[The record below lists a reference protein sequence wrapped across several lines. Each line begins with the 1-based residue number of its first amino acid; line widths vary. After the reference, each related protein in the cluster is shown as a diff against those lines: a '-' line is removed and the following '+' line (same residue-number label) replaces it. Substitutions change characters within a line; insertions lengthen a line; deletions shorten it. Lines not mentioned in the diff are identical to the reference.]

1 MKLRTSRLALG
12 AAVIVIGFWS
22 LPVRAEVPC
31 LVIGSDDYNG
41 DGLSDPAAY
50 DPVSGIWEVAGV
62 YPEVEFGGP
71 GLIPVPGDYNGD
83 GKTSIALYYPRGG
96 WWFFLLADGDED
108 YLDFGEEGEV
118 PVPADYDGDGITDCA
133 LWNPADGTWRI
144 ALSGPVSIPDS
155 GQQRIPAPEP
165 TPEPTPEYRESP
177 RREAV
182 LDEQQ
187 VLILTLGQP
196 GDIPVPGDYSGDGK
210 ASPAVWRPST
220 GLWIIAGDE
229 TVKWGAPSDIPVPLD
244 FDGDGAL
251 DPTVWRP
258 RSGSSGLW
266 LTLGQEP
273 ASWGL
278 EAAGDIPLSGDFDGD
293 GAHDLAVWRPA
304 RTRTM
309 ILTAQGAKIY
319 VPVGALGAV
328 PINRRCHSGGG
339 I

>member
-1 MKLRTSRLALG
+1 MKIWASRLALG
-12 AAVIVIGFWS
+12 AAVIVIGLWS
-22 LPVRAEVPC
+22 FPARAENSC

-41 DGLSDPAAY
+41 DGISDPAAY

-62 YPEVEFGGP
+62 YPEVEFGGS

-83 GKTSIALYYPRGG
+83 GVTTIALYEPGG
-96 WWFFLLADGDED
+96 WWYFLLDGGDED
-108 YLDFGEEGEV
+108 YLEFGEEGEI
-118 PVPADYDGDGITDCA
+118 PVPADYDGDGVTDCA

-144 ALSGPVSIPDS
+144 ALSGPVSTPDS

-165 TPEPTPEYRESP
+165 TPEPTPENRESP

-187 VLILTLGQP
+187 VLILTLGLP

-220 GLWIIAGDE
+220 GMWIIAGE
-229 TVKWGAPSDIPVPLD
+229 KTVKWGAASDIPVPLD

-258 RSGSSGLW
+258 RVGSSGLW

-273 ASWGL
+273 VSWGL

-309 ILTAQGAKIY
+309 ILTALGAKIY
-319 VPVGALGAV
+319 VSVGIPGDV
-328 PINRRCHSGGG
+328 PINRRCYSDSQF
-339 I
+339 